1 MDNVKELL
9 EFEFNVDD
17 MTGEAIAF
25 AVDKLYGAGALDV
38 YTVDVGMKKSRP
50 GVLVHITLSE
60 GRREEILR
68 CVFKYTST
76 IGVRER
82 KSLGYALNQ
91 RIETKKTSYGD
102 VRLKIS
108 EGYGTVR
115 KKYENADVQRVAE
128 TVGCTLDEAVRIIEK
143 E

>member
-50 GVLVHITLSE
+50 GVLIHITLSE

-68 CVFKYTST
+68 CVF
-76 IGVRER
+76 
-82 KSLGYALNQ
+82 
-91 RIETKKTSYGD
+91 
-102 VRLKIS
+102 
-108 EGYGTVR
+108 
-115 KKYENADVQRVAE
+115 
-128 TVGCTLDEAVRIIEK
+128 
-143 E
+143 